1 MDTLAGTG
9 SRAGDSVTVAS
20 VRCRSNGSA
29 ERAQTDERG
38 ELKLTSE
45 LIRVFDRLV
54 QVGVRSD
61 DPDDVRA
68 RKATLTLW
76 TVLMCVMSGIW
87 SLVYLALGFL
97 LAGAI
102 PLGYLFITFVSF
114 VHFLRTKQER
124 FLGTSQLYIMLVLP
138 FLMQLTLG
146 GFHASSG
153 VMLWAFVAPL
163 GALMFQGPMR
173 SIPWLIA
180 YLALVITSAM
190 VDASVVSEGRH
201 VPSGAIVTF
210 FVINFGGVSLVAYLL
225 LGYFVRER
233 DEAKA
238 ALDEEHRL
246 LLVEQGRSEGLLQNM
261 LPESIA
267 ARLKKGE
274 AVIADTIAESTVL
287 FADVVGFTELAGTS
301 PAQEVVAILNELF
314 SRFDELADRWGLEKI
329 KTIGDAYMVAG
340 GLPTPGSGHTRAVAE
355 MALEMLDAAER
366 SSRDVGR
373 SLLIRIGIDTG
384 PVVAGVIGRKKFA
397 YDLWGDTVN
406 TASRMEST
414 GLPGQIQVTER
425 TRDRLGDRFRFE
437 ERGWIDVKGKGDMRT
452 YLLVGRSAAFPSLPA
467 DGA

>member
-1 MDTLAGTG
+1 MFTEG
-9 SRAGDSVTVAS
+9 
-20 VRCRSNGSA
+20 
-29 ERAQTDERG
+29 
-38 ELKLTSE
+38 LT
-45 LIRVFDRLV
+45 RVFDRLV
-54 QVGVRSD
+54 QIGVRCD

-76 TVLMCVMSGIW
+76 TVLIGGVSGIW
-87 SLVYLALGFL
+87 SLVYLALGIP

-102 PLGYLFITFVSF
+102 PLAYLFVTFVTF
-114 VHFLRTKQER
+114 VHFVRTKRER
-124 FLGTSQLYIMLVLP
+124 FLQTSQLCLLLVLP

-146 GFHASSG
+146 GFHTSSG

-163 GALMFQGPMR
+163 GALMFRGPLP
-173 SIPWLIA
+173 SIPWFVA
-180 YLALVITSAM
+180 YLVLVVASAL
-190 VDASVVSEGRH
+190 VDASVVSQGLH
-201 VPSGAIVTF
+201 VPTGAIVSF
-210 FVINFGGVSLVAYLL
+210 FVINFGGVSLIAYLL

-233 DEAKA
+233 DEVKE

-246 LLVEQGRSEGLLQNM
+246 LLVEQERSEGLLLNV
-261 LPESIA
+261 LPEAIA
-267 ARLKKGE
+267 ARLKGGE
-274 AVIADTIAESTVL
+274 AVIADTISEVTVL

-340 GLPTPGSGHTRAVAE
+340 GLPTPASGHAAAVAE
-355 MALEMLDAAER
+355 MALEMLGTTAR
-366 SSRDVGR
+366 CSRDVGH
-373 SLLIRIGIDTG
+373 SLVIRIGIDTG
-384 PVVAGVIGRKKFA
+384 SVVAGVIGRKKFA

-414 GLPGQIQVTER
+414 GLPGRIQVTER
-425 TRDRLGDRFRFE
+425 MYDRLGDGFRFE

-452 YLLVGRSAAFPSLPA
+452 YLLIGRSAPVSLTGRGSA